1 MCNECH
7 RFLSRLYRLQARSEL
22 LKSRELFYAGVRQYN
37 DQTHRRFK
45 KQIHTLHVLV
55 AVDPCK
61 PGYIGL
67 AIGFLPGDR
76 VIVLNDLGRLQRVKL
91 EDIYNYGETS
101 HQSN

>member
-1 MCNECH
+1 M
-7 RFLSRLYRLQARSEL
+7 
-22 LKSRELFYAGVRQYN
+22 
-37 DQTHRRFK
+37 
-45 KQIHTLHVLV
+45 LV
-55 AVDPCK
+55 ATDPCK

-67 AIGFLPGDR
+67 AIGFLPGNT